1 MKRFLTL
8 ALTAALVAA
17 LTATAFAGHQRART
31 WKATLKPVT
40 ADPAQT
46 TPKGKAQAV
55 VNKNKGKISIHVKGL
70 TPGTTYA
77 WHIHTW
83 PAGQTADFNPCAV
96 DALQGGILEATYKPL
111 TANADGNASAKGT
124 KFTLDPAQQYYVN
137 VHAAPGIGAPIAC
150 GVLTTKATKAPKPKP
165 KQAAPKTTSHTH
177 A

>member
-1 MKRFLTL
+1 MKRSFTL
-8 ALTAALVAA
+8 ALAVALVAA

-40 ADPAQT
+40 ADTAQT

-55 VNKNKGKISIHVKGL
+55 VNKTKGKISIHVKGL

-83 PAGQTADFNPCAV
+83 PTGQAADFNPCALG
-96 DALQGGILEATYKPL
+96 ALQGGILPAEYNAL
-111 TANADGNASAKGT
+111 TANADGNASAKGS

-137 VHAAPGIGAPIAC
+137 VHAAPGVGTPIAC
-150 GVLTTKATKAPKPKP
+150 GVLKTKATKAPKAK
-165 KQAAPKTTSHTH
+165 AAPKTKSHTH